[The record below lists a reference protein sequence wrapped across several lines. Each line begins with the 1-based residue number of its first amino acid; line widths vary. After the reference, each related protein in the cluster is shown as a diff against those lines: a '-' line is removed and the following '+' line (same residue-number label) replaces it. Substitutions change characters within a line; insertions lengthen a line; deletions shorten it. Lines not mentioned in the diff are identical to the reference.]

1 SPSACGYT
9 SSSTRGRA
17 TRERKTPYGV
27 NCAWCWLSC
36 QQSPYGPPWP
46 LTYRTRHLLMQCAA
60 HKRDGSGQ
68 PCRKPAMK
76 GATVCASHGGSAP
89 QVRAAAQRR
98 LLEAAD
104 PVAARLVH
112 LALNS
117 DDEKVQLAAC
127 RDLLDRVAVTS

>member
-1 SPSACGYT
+1 M
-9 SSSTRGRA
+9 
-17 TRERKTPYGV
+17 
-27 NCAWCWLSC
+27 NC
-36 QQSPYGPPWP
+36 Q
-46 LTYRTRHLLMQCAA
+46 A
-60 HKRDGSGQ
+60 HKQNGDA
-68 PCRKPAMK
+68 CKAPAIR
-76 GATVCASHGGSAP
+76 GTTVCRVHGGSAP

-127 RDLLDRVAVTS
+127 RDLLDRVAVTSPKQIEILPDAALVQQWIAALEADLADVDSDA